1 MISPL
6 QFADDTLIIYEARE
20 DQKNVKIILLCYIVV
35 SRLKVNV
42 FKSDLLGVRA
52 EDHLLSQ
59 YADILGWKV
68 GSFPANLFWAAV
80 MHW

>member
-35 SRLKVNV
+35 SR
-42 FKSDLLGVRA
+42 
-52 EDHLLSQ
+52 
-59 YADILGWKV
+59 
-68 GSFPANLFWAAV
+68 
-80 MHW
+80 